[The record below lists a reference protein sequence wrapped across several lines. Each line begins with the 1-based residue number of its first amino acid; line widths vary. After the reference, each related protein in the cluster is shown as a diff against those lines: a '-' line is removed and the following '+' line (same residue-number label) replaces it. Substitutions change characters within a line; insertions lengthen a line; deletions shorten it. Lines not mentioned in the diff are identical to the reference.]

1 MGRHFG
7 WFRGTVIASVVLAIA
22 LTGCGGGGGGSAGGS
37 AGVGGGGKTTNPQ
50 TVGVSGTV
58 TIGSAGLARSLSP
71 GPRPKA
77 SGSTPLA
84 LATAKV
90 RAIDYAT
97 GQEYIFSPSIFTDS
111 TGYYY
116 VTLPKGKDFILFFEK
131 SVTGGGTERLS
142 VVVPKASAGQ
152 VISADY
158 GTSLVAESVATTAGQ
173 FRSLSAAWVDTLTLS
188 VADYAALLSLTD
200 NTFTP
205 SRLGALIVG
214 TLPGAGLDPTN
225 STAHFIQQTIVN
237 LITDVLVPPPGKP
250 APSVT
255 PGGGLVTLRWPAV
268 YNATQYYIYRAN
280 SDNVSR
286 SWWEYNATV
295 TSTHWADSFVENG
308 ANYYYVVTAYNSGG
322 EGAESAMVSAQP
334 KAPVAGVPSGVT
346 ATPGDGMVTV
356 NWSLVPGATGYAVY
370 WSTES
375 TVSILSGSKITCD
388 AETTQTELFELTS
401 GTVYY
406 FVVTAVNA
414 GVESA
419 ASAMVS
425 AATEYFPPLAG
436 IADGKAMIS
445 NLRNTAQ
452 SLTDYR
458 RGTTTGP
465 WLIDNAVGVLG
476 AKIDNA
482 VKPFFTNFRTSLQTF
497 TTPAFRAIGQMKNHP
512 TGAIWSWN
520 GSALSLITA
529 NTGTNNWVVATSDGM
544 TITLTKSTP
553 AAGDYSPVN
562 FTATSSTDTALDYHG
577 SFDNIVTKSVTIEG
591 IPRTVVSSADMAA
604 SFVDRVIGSGN
615 TTTLNAQLQVDTNDS
630 NDITGFR
637 IGLGF
642 ASPVLTGSTQLVV
655 YGLFP
660 YVQYSDNTPLTVSAQ
675 VSQIILTNASLTVV
689 GAGRFDGVFEIDLVP
704 SKYTWERFDLRD
716 AADNSEARVL
726 IYWDERTA
734 TPQLLDVDS
743 NSWEFGNGYRWKSS
757 APTEVEGTW
766 TLTKKNGM
774 GNTTSVWTI
783 TANGSGAGR
792 TISGTVVSYPPW
804 APGSPVTRNFTTFRY
819 LGKNAVA
826 AVPTRAIFFGSYT
839 NLDSSVPLDDVTGYI
854 AAVFLNP
861 EAADPF
867 IVSQYEPYDVSKDNF
882 PRVQV
887 SFIGMIQPRNAGA
900 ITGQVFT
907 ENRFVAK
914 DTTGLPQT
922 GVDFIVVD
930 GATSYTGGTETISGT
945 ATVYSRL
952 FDADVYGDR
961 RTEFSEA
968 SVALV
973 NAVGVVFELDWVKT
987 AGTTTLNGAVANTL
1001 GTTLGTLDLTGSI
1014 PILRWTNG
1022 DFESLP

>member
-1 MGRHFG
+1 M
-7 WFRGTVIASVVLAIA
+7 IASVVLAIA

-58 TIGSAGLARSLSP
+58 TIGSAGLARSLRP
-71 GPRPKA
+71 GPRPRA

-84 LATAKV
+84 TAMV

-97 GQEYIFSPSIFTDS
+97 GQEYIFSPSVFTDS

-116 VTLPKGKDFILFFEK
+116 VTLPKGNDFILFFEK

-173 FRSLSAAWVDTLTLS
+173 FRSLSSAWVDTLTLS
-188 VADYAALLSLTD
+188 VADYVALLSLTD

-205 SRLGALIVG
+205 SRPGALIVG

-225 STAHFIQQTIVN
+225 STAHFIQRTIVN

-268 YNATQYYIYRAN
+268 DNATQYYIYRAN

-295 TSTHWADSFVENG
+295 TSTHWADSSVENG

-334 KAPVAGVPSGVT
+334 KAPVAGVPSSVM
-346 ATPGDGMVTV
+346 ATPGDGQITV
-356 NWSLVPGATGYAVY
+356 SWSLVPGATGYAVY

-388 AETTQTELFELTS
+388 AETTQTELFELTN

-425 AATEYFPPLAG
+425 AATEYVPPPAG

-452 SLTDYR
+452 SLTNYR
-458 RGTTTGP
+458 SGVATGP
-465 WLIDNAVGVLG
+465 GLIDNAVGVLG

-482 VKPFFTNFRTSLQTF
+482 VKPFFTNFGTSLQTF
-497 TTPAFRAIGQMKNHP
+497 TNPAFRAIGQMKNHP
-512 TGAIWSWN
+512 TGAIWNWN
-520 GSALSLITA
+520 GSALSLVTG
-529 NTGTNNWVVATSDGM
+529 NTGTNNWVVTTSDGM

-562 FTATSSTDTALDYHG
+562 FTAISSSDTALDYHG
-577 SFDNIVTKSVTIEG
+577 SFNNIETKSLTIEG
-591 IPRTVVSSADMAA
+591 IPRTVVSSADMTA
-604 SFVDRVIGSGN
+604 SFVDSVIGAGN
-615 TTTLNAQLQVDTNDS
+615 TTTMNAQLQVDTNGS

-660 YVQYSDNTPLTVSAQ
+660 YAQYSDNTSLTVSGQ
-675 VSQIILTNASLTVV
+675 VSQIILTDASLEVV
-689 GAGRFDGVFEIDLVP
+689 GAGRFDGNFEIDLVP
-704 SKYTWERFDLRD
+704 SKYTWDRF
-716 AADNSEARVL
+716 NINVTPGGSTWVK

-743 NSWEFGNGYRWKSS
+743 SGLDFGYRRRKSD
-757 APTEVEGTW
+757 APTVVGSTW
-766 TLTKKNGM
+766 TLTKKDGM
-774 GNTTSVWTI
+774 GYTAVWTI
-783 TANGSGAGR
+783 TVSGSGAGR
-792 TISGTVVSYPPW
+792 TVSGTVVKN
-804 APGSPVTRNFTTFRY
+804 APLDSGTVNFTSSQY

-826 AVPTRAIFFGSYT
+826 AVPTVAIFFGIYT
-839 NLDSSVPLDDVTGYI
+839 NLDSSVPLDDVIGYI

-887 SFIGMIQPRNAGA
+887 SFLGMIQPRNAGA
-900 ITGQVFT
+900 IMGQVFT

-914 DTTGLPQT
+914 DTAGLPQT

-945 ATVYSRL
+945 ATVYSRMD
-952 FDADVYGDR
+952 DADVYGDR

-987 AGTTTLNGAVANTL
+987 AGTTTLTGEVTNIL